1 MLTSARSLIVQAPSV
16 AEVFWAA
23 PPQEKSTH
31 LRLQEAEGGGVFV
44 LECAVMRPQDLSLT
58 HGHELRLDNLEE
70 MIASYDLGIQVA
82 TMNFDHAWGGP
93 AHAWCERV
101 WLDGDI
107 FMARWVDLSGEAV
120 EGIRSRRWFR
130 QSGEVTMHHPATGGW
145 YFEGMALLGAKA
157 PAIWGLPPVRLERKR
172 YVVNAGAPAPPTQL
186 AAEEAAQEDVMKD
199 PKKPADDGGVTQ
211 DPPAAPPPPVPPA
224 NPAALELAAM
234 QAERTAL
241 ADETKAARVERLA
254 ARRERVAA
262 EVQRDLTA
270 LGSRLTP
277 AMLKT
282 GLRELLI
289 ELKAADTPLTLKF
302 AVTAGGKEETVER
315 NAYQVVL
322 SALQAAPEFKALGA
336 GELAGLETED
346 GAALARD
353 HRTAEE
359 RAFDASN
366 GISDER
372 ALELQR
378 KYPVLRR
385 AATPSVN

>member
-1 MLTSARSLIVQAPSV
+1 MATSARSLIAQPPSV

-23 PPQEKSTH
+23 PPQGKSTH
-31 LRLQEAEGGGVFV
+31 LRLQEAEGGVVV

-58 HGHELRLDNLEE
+58 HGHELRLENLEE
-70 MIASYDLGIQVA
+70 MIASYDPAIQVA
-82 TMNFDHAWGGP
+82 TLNFDHAFGGP
-93 AHAWCERV
+93 AHGWCEKA
-101 WLDGDI
+101 WLDGEI
-107 FMARWVDLSGEAV
+107 FMARWLDLSGEAID
-120 EGIRSRRWFR
+120 GIRSRRWFR
-130 QSGEVTMHHPATGGW
+130 QSGEISMHHPATGGW

-172 YVVNAGAPAPPTQL
+172 YVVNAGALAPLTQVP
-186 AAEEAAQEDVMKD
+186 AEEAEQEDAMKD
-199 PKKPADDGGVTQ
+199 PKKSADEPAEKE
-211 DPPAAPPPPVPPA
+211 PPPPPPATPA
-224 NPAALELAAM
+224 NPAALELAAI

-241 ADETKAARVERLA
+241 ADETKAARAERLA

-262 EVQRDLTA
+262 EVQRDLAA
-270 LGSRLTP
+270 LGSRLSP

-302 AVTAGGKEETVER
+302 AVTAGGKEEIVER

-366 GISDER
+366 GITDER

-385 AATPSVN
+385 PATPSVN